1 MLKWGKWGRL
11 REKVKRKMGLLMER
25 ICWIDLD

>member
-11 REKVKRKMGLLMER
+11 REKVKRKMGLLIEWKY
-25 ICWIDLD
+25 WIDLD